1 MAGTGVSGLVDVCL
15 LALIMGVILQTVWQL
30 KKPSGASDR
39 QEEDM
44 RYIFNAITAI
54 GILAWPIVFDMTV
67 GLNKL
72 MMEPRL
78 LVGFAWPI
86 GVSLTELQ
94 YVCQLSAATGQKGRA
109 IALFQHSNL
118 NTDIGSIIAIAIAM
132 GRLLLGKSKN
142 FPLVSQ
148 MVMYAM
154 VFCIAFVVP
163 TLQVPPET
171 KEAVM
176 WRSMQKVMLTYA
188 IGFTVSGIS
197 ADLLRDVVPGGEG
210 TEVTAAD
217 LLGGKTGDG
226 GSKNLLNFRD
236 LPRGE

>member
-1 MAGTGVSGLVDVCL
+1 MAGTGVAGLVDVCL
-15 LALIMGVILQTVWQL
+15 LALIMGIVLQTVWVL
-30 KKPSGASDR
+30 KKPTGSTER
-39 QEEDM
+39 QEEEM
-44 RYIFNAITAI
+44 RLIFNAIVSI
-54 GILAWPIVFDMTV
+54 GVLAWPIVFDMTV

-72 MMEPRL
+72 MMQPRL
-78 LVGFAWPI
+78 LIGFAWPI
-86 GVSLTELQ
+86 CVLLTELQ

-109 IALFQHSNL
+109 VALFQHTNL

-148 MVMYAM
+148 MIMYAM

-176 WRSMQKVMLTYA
+176 WRSIQKIMLTYA

-197 ADLLRDVVPGGEG
+197 ADLLKDVVPMMDGDSEVLPPTAEERALEGG
-210 TEVTAAD
+210 
-217 LLGGKTGDG
+217 LM
-226 GSKNLLNFRD
+226 SFRT
-236 LPRGE
+236 LPHGQ